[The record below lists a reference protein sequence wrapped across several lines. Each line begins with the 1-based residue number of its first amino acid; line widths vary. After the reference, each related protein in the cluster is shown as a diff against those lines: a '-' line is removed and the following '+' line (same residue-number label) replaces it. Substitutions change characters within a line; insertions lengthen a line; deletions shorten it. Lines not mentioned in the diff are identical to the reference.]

1 MGRYYKHVSLLFFW
15 GIAIFALIAPYSL
28 YSQKFERFSNEQGF
42 NQNTINSIVQDRYGF
57 LWFGTPNGLI
67 RHDGYEFKTYT
78 TQSNSNGNILSND
91 IKQLFTDSEG
101 LLWIGTTLGL
111 NVYIPSLEKFLT
123 VPLDRRLI
131 ISRIGSGPDGRIWFS
146 GENKLYVCQLTD
158 VHKGVFQVSQN
169 VLEPHPE
176 VPYLND
182 FSFRDK
188 NSLVLATS
196 KGLWNLALG
205 TGVSDG
211 DIEIK
216 ALAQFKALE
225 NEVVTTLI
233 NRNNI
238 FWIGTERGL
247 YKASLEGEKAH
258 IITNFSKDKII
269 NPTGST
275 IMVDVIFE
283 DHSGGVWVGT
293 TDNGLFRYT
302 EEEDSFQ
309 HFAFDPRNTFGIS
322 SQNINALFQDD
333 FNVLWV
339 GTAQGGIN
347 KLDLSQK
354 QFISY
359 SNNPFDEQSLTD
371 NLLTAILED
380 RNGRLWLSGYNTP
393 LFRSTTAVN
402 ANTSNSLQFENLEKR
417 FPISDLDYVRS
428 IYEDNKGYLWFG
440 TDSSIVVYNPS
451 KAQFKKLSL
460 TKDGVQLMNKGIR
473 SISQISENDILLLG
487 SQLTVVQNP
496 WTVID
501 NNKDPELKVKATIS
515 LENEIGHTF
524 LKSNDGSFWIGTRK
538 GLIHATYDGKEI
550 KILHKYSDNKN
561 DKIRLSYENVFS
573 LYDDSSGNIW
583 VGTFGGGLNKVT
595 IDSSGEPSNI
605 EYFRK
610 NDVLPDDAIY
620 GILPEGDNYLWLSSD
635 MGLLR
640 FHLKDNT
647 IDVFDVRDGL
657 AQNNFR
663 QGAFFKG
670 RSGYFYFGGL
680 NGLTI
685 FRPEDIQLNDQPPMV
700 LITDLLINNERVRIG
715 EKLNNRVIL
724 ERSISE
730 TTDIA
735 VSQKEQ
741 FIAFDLAVEHT
752 STPSKNK
759 VAYKLEGF
767 NQDWVTVNEGKTTV
781 TYTNLPARSY
791 IFKVRA
797 ANGDGIWT
805 TETKNLN
812 LKILPPWYRTWWSY
826 LLFTLLTVGIGIG
839 IVVYFSQHEKLKQ
852 RLKFEE
858 LDKERVHT
866 INQGK
871 FQYFTNMSHEFRT
884 PLTLIAGP
892 LERLLTRNADPENN
906 KYLAIIQKNT
916 KRLLSLA
923 DQLIT
928 FQQAE
933 QGRLKLN
940 LRKETLG
947 AFINPTIE
955 AFENY
960 TVEKDIN
967 FTYKIN
973 SPDEEIIIDVEKTER
988 IIFNLLSNSFKNT
1001 PPFGTIGIESK
1012 IDYTSGQKMIYID
1025 VVDSGKGIPEE
1036 DLENIF
1042 ERFYQLGNS
1051 TDKVSGGGVGLSFCK
1066 SLVNLLDGAIS
1077 VKSNPGVETRFS
1089 VVLPSKSLAEYRED
1103 EIDSSQKSFVDDWIP
1118 LSSKITEGNTALAKD
1133 NGTKKKYS
1141 ILLVENEVDVQ
1152 TFLKGTLSE
1161 KYNIE
1166 VANNGIEGL
1175 EKIKSKEPDLVIS
1188 DVMMPGMDGF
1198 EMCEKIKS
1206 DPDLSHIHV
1215 LLLTALNEN
1224 EDMIKGLEFGAD
1236 EYIGKPFS
1244 LRHLELRIEKLIETR
1259 ERLREYFSKNSKL
1272 PKNAVGISTRD
1283 KEFLS
1288 NTIAIMEKN
1297 ISNSNFG
1304 VEELA
1309 QEIGLSTSHFY
1320 RRLKQLTGQAPNVY
1334 LRNFRLQRAAE
1345 LLGHNEGFNMA
1356 EVMYQIGIESNSY
1369 FSTAFKKLHGVSPSE
1384 FTKTN

>member
-1 MGRYYKHVSLLFFW
+1 MKGYRKQRVMLNFL
-15 GIAIFALIAPYSL
+15 GIVVLTLTAQFSL
-28 YSQKFERFSNEQGF
+28 YSQKFERFSNKEGF
-42 NQNTINSIVQDRYGF
+42 NQNTINAIEQDRYGF
-57 LWFGTPNGLI
+57 LWYGTPNGLI
-67 RHDGYEFKTYT
+67 RYDGYDFKTYT
-78 TQSNSNGNILSND
+78 TQTNINGNILSND
-91 IKQLFTDSEG
+91 IKKLFNDDQG
-101 LLWIGTTLGL
+101 LLWIGTNVGL
-111 NVYIPSLEKFLT
+111 NVYIPTLEKFLT
-123 VPLDRRLI
+123 VPLNRK
-131 ISRIGSGPDGRIWFS
+131 ISISKIGSGRDGKIWFS
-146 GENKLYVCQLTD
+146 GENQLFVCELTD
-158 VHKGVFQVSQN
+158 LDNGVFKVSDNILKSQRDIPN
-169 VLEPHPE
+169 I
-176 VPYLND
+176 ND
-182 FSFRDK
+182 FSFRD
-188 NSLVLATS
+188 NNLMVLATS
-196 KGLWNLALG
+196 MGLWNLSLRGKSLG
-205 TGVSDG
+205 DDLEMKSLT
-211 DIEIK
+211 
-216 ALAQFKALE
+216 QFKALE
-225 NEVVTTLI
+225 NEAITSLI

-247 YKASLEGEKAH
+247 SKATLDGDKAH
-258 IITNFSKDKII
+258 IISSFNIDKKI
-269 NPTGST
+269 NPTSSA
-275 IMVDVIFE
+275 IIVDVIYE
-283 DHSGGVWVGT
+283 DHSGSVWIGT
-293 TDNGLFRYT
+293 TDNGLFKYL
-302 EEEDSFQ
+302 EDEGSFQ
-309 HFAFDPRNTFGIS
+309 HFSYDPLNTFGLS

-347 KLDLSQK
+347 KLDLTQK

-359 SNNPFDEQSLTD
+359 SNNPYDKQSLAD

-380 RNGRLWLSGYNTP
+380 TKGRLWLSGYNNP
-393 LFRSTTAVN
+393 LFRSTTTVN
-402 ANTSNSLQFENLEKR
+402 DQTFNSLQFENLENR
-417 FPISDLDYVRS
+417 FPISDLDIVRS
-428 IYEDNKGYLWFG
+428 IYEDNKGYFWFG
-440 TDSSIVVYNPS
+440 TDNSLVVYNPS
-451 KAQFKKLSL
+451 NDQFKKVTLA
-460 TKDGVQLMNKGIR
+460 KDGIQLFNKEIR
-473 SISQISENDILLLG
+473 NICQVGENDVLLVG
-487 SQLTVVQNP
+487 SQLTVVKNP
-496 WTVID
+496 WPIID
-501 NNKDPELKVKATIS
+501 SYKNPNIEVKSVIS
-515 LENEIGHTF
+515 LENGVGHTL
-524 LKSNDGSFWIGTRK
+524 LKRGDGSLWIGTKK
-538 GLIHATYDGKEI
+538 GLIYASYDGNEI
-550 KILHKYSDNKN
+550 EILRTFSDDKN
-561 DKIRLSYENVFS
+561 NELRLSYENVFS
-573 LYDDSSGNIW
+573 LYDDNNGNIW
-583 VGTFGGGLNKVT
+583 VGTFGGGLNKIT
-595 IDSSGEPSNI
+595 IDSSGKPSKI
-605 EYFRK
+605 EFYRK

-620 GILPEGDNYLWLSSD
+620 GILPEGNNYLWLSSD

-640 FHLKDNT
+640 FDPKDST

-657 AQNNFR
+657 PHNNFR

-670 RSGYFYFGGL
+670 NSGYFYFGGL

-685 FRPEDIQLNDQPPMV
+685 FRPEDIKLNDQPPKV
-700 LITDLLINNERVRIG
+700 LITDLLVNNERVRIG

-724 ERSISE
+724 EKSISE
-730 TTDIA
+730 TTSIE

-741 FIAFDLAVEHT
+741 FVAFDLAVEHT

-767 NQDWVTVNEGKTTV
+767 NEDWVTVNEGKTTV

-791 IFKVRA
+791 VFMVRS
-797 ANGDGIWT
+797 ANGDGIWS
-805 TETKNLN
+805 TETKTLN
-812 LKILPPWYRTWWSY
+812 LKILPPWYLTWWSY
-826 LLFTLLTVGIGIG
+826 LLFSLLTVGIGIG
-839 IVVYFSQHEKLKQ
+839 IVFYFSRHEKLKQ

-892 LERLLTRNADPENN
+892 LERLVTKNTDPENN
-906 KYLAIIQKNT
+906 KYLALIQKNT

-940 LRKETLG
+940 LRKDTLG

-960 TVEKDIN
+960 AIEKDIN
-967 FTYKIN
+967 FSHKIS
-973 SPDEEIIIDVEKTER
+973 SPDEEVIIDVEKTER

-1012 IDYTSGQKMIYID
+1012 IEYESGQKMIYID

-1042 ERFYQLGNS
+1042 ERFYQLGNR
-1051 TDKVSGGGVGLSFCK
+1051 TDKVSGGGIGLSFCK
-1066 SLVNLLDGAIS
+1066 SLVNLLDGKIS
-1077 VKSNPGVETRFS
+1077 AKSNPGVETRFS
-1089 VVLPSKSLAEYRED
+1089 VLLPSQSIKGYDEE
-1103 EIDSSQKSFVDDWIP
+1103 EIDSSKKSFVDDWIP
-1118 LSSKITEGNTALAKD
+1118 LSSNITDANITLPTD
-1133 NGTKKKYS
+1133 NSTKKKYS

-1175 EKIKSKEPDLVIS
+1175 EKIKGNEPDLVIS
-1188 DVMMPGMDGF
+1188 DVMMPEMDGF

-1215 LLLTALNEN
+1215 LLLTALNEH

-1244 LRHLELRIEKLIETR
+1244 LRHLELRIEKLIQTK

-1272 PKNAVGISTRD
+1272 PKDAIGISTRD

-1288 NTIAIMEKN
+1288 GTIVIMEKN
-1297 ISNSNFG
+1297 ISDSNFG

-1309 QEIGLSTSHFY
+1309 LEIGLSTSHFY
-1320 RRLKQLTGQAPNVY
+1320 RRLKQLTGQAPNGY

-1345 LLGHNEGFNMA
+1345 LLSLNEGYNVA

-1384 FTKTN
+1384 FSK

>member
-1 MGRYYKHVSLLFFW
+1 MRGNYKQVGLLFFW
-15 GIAIFALIAPYSL
+15 GVVIFSLMAPFSG
-28 YSQKFERFSNEQGF
+28 YSQKFERFSNQQGF

-78 TQSNSNGNILSND
+78 TQSESNGNILSND
-91 IKQLFTDSEG
+91 VKQLFKDKDG

-123 VPLDRRLI
+123 VPLNHRLS
-131 ISRIGSGPDGRIWFS
+131 ISRISSGPDGKIWFS
-146 GENKLYVCQLTD
+146 GENELYACQLTD
-158 VHKGVFQVSQN
+158 IQNGVFQVSHN
-169 VLEPHPE
+169 ILAPHPQ
-176 VPYLND
+176 VPSLND
-182 FSFRDK
+182 FGFRDK
-188 NSLVLATS
+188 NSLVLATA
-196 KGLWNLALG
+196 KGLWNLSLA
-205 TGVSDG
+205 TGVSGG
-211 DIEIK
+211 DMEIR
-216 ALAQFKALE
+216 ALTQFKTLE
-225 NEVVTTLI
+225 NEAVSCLM

-238 FWIGTERGL
+238 FWIGTEKGL
-247 YKASLEGEKAH
+247 YKASFEGEKAH
-258 IITNFSKDKII
+258 IITNFDTDKKLNSKSAI
-269 NPTGST
+269 

-283 DHSGGVWVGT
+283 DHSGSVWIGT
-293 TDNGLFRYT
+293 TDNGLFKYI
-302 EEEDSFQ
+302 EDGDSFQ
-309 HFAFDPRNTFGIS
+309 HFAYDPRNNFGIS

-347 KLDLSQK
+347 KLDLTQK
-354 QFISY
+354 QFKSY
-359 SNNPFDEQSLTD
+359 SNNPYEPQSLTD

-380 RNGRLWLSGYNTP
+380 RKGRLWLSGYNTP

-402 ANTSNSLQFENLEKR
+402 GQTSNSLKFENLENR
-417 FPISDLDYVRS
+417 FPISDMDIVRS

-440 TDSSIVVYNPS
+440 TDYSLVVYNPLND
-451 KAQFKKLSL
+451 QFKKLSL
-460 TKDGVQLMNKGIR
+460 ARDGIPLLNNGIR
-473 SISQISENDILLLG
+473 SISQISENEILLLG

-496 WTVID
+496 WPVID
-501 NNKDPELKVKATIS
+501 RSKNPVLELRSSIS
-515 LENEIGHTF
+515 LENEIGHIF
-524 LKSNDGSFWIGTRK
+524 LKSGNGSWWIGTKK
-538 GLIHATYDGKEI
+538 GLVHASYDGEEI
-550 KILHKYSDNKN
+550 KIHHKYSHDRN
-561 DKIRLSYENVFS
+561 DEISLSYENVFS
-573 LYDDSSGNIW
+573 LYEDNSGNIW
-583 VGTFGGGLNKVT
+583 VGTFGGGLNKMI
-595 IDSSGEPSNI
+595 IDSSGKPSKI
-605 EYFRK
+605 KYFRK
-610 NDVLPDDAIY
+610 NDILPDDAIY

-640 FHLKDNT
+640 FHLKDST

-685 FRPEDIQLNDQPPMV
+685 FRPEDIKLNDQPPKV
-700 LITDLLINNERVRIG
+700 LITDLLVNNERVSIG

-730 TTDIA
+730 TTNIA

-767 NQDWVTVNEGKTTV
+767 NEDWVTVNEGKTTV

-791 IFKVRA
+791 VFKVRA
-797 ANGDGIWT
+797 ANGDGIWS
-805 TETKNLN
+805 TETKTLN

-892 LERLLTRNADPENN
+892 LERLLTRNTDPENN
-906 KYLAIIQKNT
+906 KYLALIQKNT

-960 TVEKDIN
+960 AIEKDIN
-967 FTYKIN
+967 FTYKIG

-1001 PPFGTIGIESK
+1001 PAFGTIGIESK
-1012 IDYTSGQKMIYID
+1012 IDYSSGQKMIFID

-1042 ERFYQLGNS
+1042 ERFYQLGNR
-1051 TDKVSGGGVGLSFCK
+1051 TDKVSGGGIGLSFCK
-1066 SLVNLLDGAIS
+1066 SLVNLLDGEIS

-1089 VVLPSKSLAEYRED
+1089 VILPSKSLNEYKGD
-1103 EIDSSQKSFVDDWIP
+1103 EIDFSKKSFVDDWIP
-1118 LSSKITEGNTALAKD
+1118 LSSKITEDNIASPSN
-1133 NGTKKKYS
+1133 NGTKRKYS

-1198 EMCEKIKS
+1198 ELCEKIKS
-1206 DPDLSHIHV
+1206 DPDLSHIRV

-1259 ERLREYFSKNSKL
+1259 ERLKEYFSKNSKL

-1283 KEFLS
+1283 KEFLG

-1297 ISNSNFG
+1297 ISDSNFG

-1345 LLGHNEGFNMA
+1345 LLGHNEGYNVA